1 MRTTSLKSTNQG
13 ELLNYV
19 SHANKEH
26 YSASLNSLT
35 HSLSLTHTHTSKQA
49 SISPGCLRRW
59 RPQPEEDVWSR
70 KGIQK
75 GVFLTLASTE
85 PWTLCFNN
93 PVNTRNRERHTV
105 DGGGRA
111 FPNHFDVPLMST
123 DYSTAGKRENVYLD
137 ILRWGKENGAA
148 DWAFVGFVFFGVK
161 GKWGWA
167 CARFG
172 SEDIRA
178 GVPAALLLGLPISPS
193 VDVRGLSCRRVGASL
208 EPHRPVVVLMTAWS
222 NTDIQK
228 QINSHLIKE

>member
-148 DWAFVGFVFFGVK
+148 DWAFVWFVFFRGK
-161 GKWGWA
+161 GKVRVGV
-167 CARFG
+167 CA
-172 SEDIRA
+172 IRIRRYP
-178 GVPAALLLGLPISPS
+178 GRSPSCPAPWPPNIPLCRCAWALLSPGRCVARTTS
-193 VDVRGLSCRRVGASL
+193 PCSCPDDR
-208 EPHRPVVVLMTAWS
+208 
-222 NTDIQK
+222 
-228 QINSHLIKE
+228 LIKHGHTKANKQSLN

>member
-111 FPNHFDVPLMST
+111 FPNHFDCPFNVHWLQHGWQERERVSWYTTM
-123 DYSTAGKRENVYLD
+123 GKRERGSWLSF
-137 ILRWGKENGAA
+137 RWIC
-148 DWAFVGFVFFGVK
+148 FFRGK
-161 GKWGWA
+161 GKVRVGV
-167 CARFG
+167 CA
-172 SEDIRA
+172 IRIRRYP
-178 GVPAALLLGLPISPS
+178 GRSPSCPAPWPPNIPLCRCAWALLSPGRCVARTTS
-193 VDVRGLSCRRVGASL
+193 PCSCPDDR
-208 EPHRPVVVLMTAWS
+208 
-222 NTDIQK
+222 
-228 QINSHLIKE
+228 LIKHGHTKANKQSLN